1 MNRTLIAKELREL
14 RWKLLVGFLALLGA
28 ALLMILMYEK
38 IQLVLP
44 EDTSQLPPFVT
55 PEMLE
60 SLGDYTAAMWSN
72 FNDKNIPQI
81 GTLLAIVLGIGLLAP
96 EIESG
101 TITLLLTNGVCRKR
115 VFWIKTT
122 LAVVTLIV
130 LPMVVTVLIGPF
142 SRAFGY
148 SLRHLRQIP
157 ATLVASLGL
166 AFVMAVSRFI
176 SLLVKERIWSGIA
189 CAILFGLW
197 SVLG

>member
-28 ALLMILMYEK
+28 VLLMILMYEK

-60 SLGDYTAAMWSN
+60 SLGDYTTAMWSN

-157 ATLVASLGL
+157 ATLVASLSL
-166 AFVMAVSRFI
+166 AFVMAVSLFI

-189 CAILFGLW
+189 CAILFGL
-197 SVLG
+197 